1 MSESRWLMSRKQKYR
16 RSFSKET
23 SKKLLDELKKMETPK
38 QPRSPMI
45 RSSCYVS
52 EELVKKPYQNK
63 DIEILADTTGDHI
76 WIYDHVHGICHSFTR
91 DISHFHS
98 SDGSILPIYKQLKE
112 KLTSHLNEVTK
123 QYQEQEA
130 EVPDLEL
137 IDGDLR
143 FNCSDGAFFDA
154 DNTATIEDFIPC
166 ILTPNE
172 VVISAKA
179 VEQIGNGN
187 ARNGGQAL
195 MMLNTIARAVHG

>member
-1 MSESRWLMSRKQKYR
+1 MSKKQKYR
-16 RSFSKET
+16 RTFSEET
-23 SKKLLDELKKMETPK
+23 SKKLLDELMKMKPPK
-38 QPRSPMI
+38 QPRTPMI
-45 RSSCYVS
+45 RSSSYIS

-63 DIEILADTTGDHI
+63 DIEILADTTGDNI
-76 WIYDHVHGICHSFTR
+76 WIYDHSHQICHSFSR
-91 DISHFHS
+91 DISHYHS
-98 SDGSILPIYKQLKE
+98 ADGSILPIYKQLKE
-112 KLTSHLNEVTK
+112 KLTSHLNEVADK
-123 QYQEQEA
+123 YQEQEA

-143 FNCSDGAFFDA
+143 FNCSEGAFFDA
-154 DNTATIEDFIPC
+154 DDMAIIEDFIPC